1 MTNVFFINNET
12 SSHSDPDDFVWTMY
26 CSAQPLN
33 FHDDKAEMTE
43 VDSFFHVANITH
55 SKLSMF
61 MTEVTSVRSN

>member
-1 MTNVFFINNET
+1 MSFFINNKT

-43 VDSFFHVANITH
+43 VDSFFHVVIILSLT
-55 SKLSMF
+55 KLSVYDIKLAN
-61 MTEVTSVRSN
+61 TEKV